1 MQITANFK
9 TSQSD
14 CLQSQELYRIAQ
26 TISSFFTPL
35 NHSYSSK
42 FLVLKQMQKDL
53 YCHIKIAVGR
63 TVKHSVKIFFSL
75 TFLICFRLEAS
86 HCFSLWTQSY
96 CLLLSMVLDRFT
108 KMTFGRTFERHLF

>member
-35 NHSYSSK
+35 NHSYSSN
-42 FLVLKQMQKDL
+42 FLVLKANAKGFVLPHKNSSGQNCK
-53 YCHIKIAVGR
+53 A
-63 TVKHSVKIFFSL
+63 
-75 TFLICFRLEAS
+75 
-86 HCFSLWTQSY
+86 
-96 CLLLSMVLDRFT
+96 LS
-108 KMTFGRTFERHLF
+108 